1 MDLMTLRGVAMFLV
15 ALAPPGVAVFRHPGR
30 GMRLTERFLLA
41 LALAPT
47 ALTAPALVLALA
59 LHLPPDWC
67 LWQSEFLWIVAA
79 LWPRSAPKARA
90 PAAAADLSTVPAPGA
105 AAEPL
110 PERGHGFPSI
120 AALTCAGLAA
130 LLVAC
135 VSLPVPMVR
144 MWSDAWFHAAATIEV
159 ARHGIPPQDPNF
171 AGIPLYYPWIFH
183 FLIAMIGAATRLSPF
198 HSMALLNAWSA
209 AVTVLAVAQLTYRAF
224 GRAPAQWAGAI
235 VVLGLDPFGW
245 LLWLVRG
252 MVGETTGLMKM
263 IGGLATT
270 NGATTSLSWLFP
282 PSHLSLLNRFW
293 TGTALTPAIAL
304 GIASAWSA
312 ARALERPTRGAWLRT
327 LALLVSLFAM
337 HPAYGVFAAGVVAL
351 GLVPAL
357 RERPGAGWAQL
368 AACVLA
374 VAAGLAWAHL
384 CSPPGTTPG
393 LRIGLYRPNLWSLL
407 ISIGPWWLIAAPSF
421 RAARRGG
428 AVQRL
433 AAAGALAAAF
443 MALFVVLPQLN
454 TEKLFYLAWV
464 SLVPLAAAGFVW
476 WADRLRLP
484 AIARVAVLAA
494 LVLPTA
500 GLYAI
505 GTASDRRSPGVLVRG
520 DTPATRQ
527 MPLATGPEA
536 AGYKFMRA
544 QLPRD
549 AVVIESARPTVN
561 EPVPVLG
568 ERRVFCGSLNVYLS
582 NHFGADQAPGR
593 ELLALRDEFYVR
605 RSIQESL
612 FRDAALNQTQSLYL
626 EGFSQPL
633 YLLIRR
639 REVQDPIWEGFR
651 RRAEWSEMLANE
663 EIRLYRYEPRGVAPT
678 LAP

>member
-1 MDLMTLRGVAMFLV
+1 
-15 ALAPPGVAVFRHPGR
+15 
-30 GMRLTERFLLA
+30 
-41 LALAPT
+41 
-47 ALTAPALVLALA
+47 
-59 LHLPPDWC
+59 
-67 LWQSEFLWIVAA
+67 
-79 LWPRSAPKARA
+79 
-90 PAAAADLSTVPAPGA
+90 
-105 AAEPL
+105 
-110 PERGHGFPSI
+110 
-120 AALTCAGLAA
+120 
-130 LLVAC
+130 
-135 VSLPVPMVR
+135 
-144 MWSDAWFHAAATIEV
+144 
-159 ARHGIPPQDPNF
+159 
-171 AGIPLYYPWIFH
+171 
-183 FLIAMIGAATRLSPF
+183 
-198 HSMALLNAWSA
+198 
-209 AVTVLAVAQLTYRAF
+209 
-224 GRAPAQWAGAI
+224 
-235 VVLGLDPFGW
+235 
-245 LLWLVRG
+245 
-252 MVGETTGLMKM
+252 
-263 IGGLATT
+263 
-270 NGATTSLSWLFP
+270 
-282 PSHLSLLNRFW
+282 
-293 TGTALTPAIAL
+293 
-304 GIASAWSA
+304 
-312 ARALERPTRGAWLRT
+312 
-327 LALLVSLFAM
+327 M

-464 SLVPLAAAGFVW
+464 SLVPLAAAGYVW

-549 AVVIESARPTVN
+549 AMVIESARPTVN